1 MVWGPSPSKAIFWSV
16 NHLCRTSSE
25 PGVAALDT
33 VLSQRLPLF
42 LTPTLWQAGLWWGV
56 HSHGA
61 LDEFRPL
68 SGPLALG
75 HL

>member
-1 MVWGPSPSKAIFWSV
+1 M
-16 NHLCRTSSE
+16 
-25 PGVAALDT
+25 AALDT